1 MIFRHGIIDKTLRG
15 ERLMKLEMPPFQRAK
30 LLVVGD
36 VMLDRYWHGEAY
48 RVSPEAPVPVVRVGN
63 MEDRPGGAGNVALNI
78 ATLGSAATLVGVVGN
93 DEAGK
98 ELGSR
103 LNAAGVYC
111 EFLYSSDKPTITK
124 LRVISQHQQLIRL
137 DFEQQFQAQDIAG
150 LNEKV
155 ASLITNAQVLVLSDY
170 GKGAL
175 QDIPVIIDLAR
186 KQEIPVIVDPK
197 GSDFQKYRGATVITP
212 NLIEFESVVGHCSNE
227 DDLVNKGLQVLSDL
241 NLQALLITR
250 GEAGLT
256 LIRPDSPE
264 LHLPARAQ
272 EVFDVTGAGDTVI
285 SVLASALAAG
295 DGLADATALANLAA
309 GLVVG
314 KLGTA
319 AISGPELRRA
329 ILAEQNSG
337 RGVMTAEQLQIAVQD
352 AKEHG
357 EKIVFTNGCFDI
369 IHAGH
374 VGYLAEAKR
383 LGDRLVVAI
392 NDDDSVR
399 RLKGA
404 GRPINPV
411 ERRMAVLAGLEAVD
425 WVVSFSDDTP
435 EPLLKALKP
444 DILVKGGDYTLEQ
457 VIGGD
462 FVHSYDGE
470 VKALEF
476 LDNCSTSAIMEKL
489 KEVGD

>member
-1 MIFRHGIIDKTLRG
+1 
-15 ERLMKLEMPPFQRAK
+15 MKLEMPPFQDAR
-30 LLVVGD
+30 LLVIGD
-36 VMLDRYWHGEAY
+36 VMLDRYWHGAAS

-63 MEDRPGGAGNVALNI
+63 REDRPGGAGNVALNI
-78 ATLGSAATLVGVVGN
+78 AALGSATRLIGIVGA
-93 DEAGK
+93 DETGE
-98 ELGSR
+98 ELRSR
-103 LNAAGVYC
+103 LTAAGVYC
-111 EFLYSSDKPTITK
+111 DFLLSADKPTITK

-137 DFEQQFQAQDIAG
+137 DFEQEFDDADVIG
-150 LNEKV
+150 LTDK
-155 ASLITNAQVLVLSDY
+155 ARSLLEDTQVIVLSDY

-175 QDIPVIIDLAR
+175 RNVAELIELGR
-186 KQEIPVIVDPK
+186 SKNIPVIVDPK
-197 GSDFQKYRGATVITP
+197 GVNFQKYRGATLITP
-212 NLIEFESVVGHCSNE
+212 NLTEFESVVGPSSNE
-227 DDLVNKGLQVLSDL
+227 EEFVNKGLKLVSELY
-241 NLQALLITR
+241 LQAILITR
-250 GEAGLT
+250 GEHGMT

-285 SVLASALAAG
+285 SVLAAALAAG

-329 ILAEQNSG
+329 ILLEKNSG
-337 RGVMTAEQLQIAVQD
+337 RGVMTAEQLQFAVQD
-352 AKEHG
+352 AKAHG

-374 VGYLAEAKR
+374 VGYLAEAR
-383 LGDRLVVAI
+383 HLGDRLVVAI

-425 WVVSFSDDTP
+425 WVVSFAEDTP
-435 EPLLKALKP
+435 EELLKTLQP
-444 DILVKGGDYTLEQ
+444 EILVKGGDYTLEQ
-457 VIGGD
+457 VVGGD
-462 FVHSYDGE
+462 YVQSYGGE

-476 LDNCSTSAIMEKL
+476 LDNCSTSAIMEKM
-489 KEVGD
+489 KEVGK